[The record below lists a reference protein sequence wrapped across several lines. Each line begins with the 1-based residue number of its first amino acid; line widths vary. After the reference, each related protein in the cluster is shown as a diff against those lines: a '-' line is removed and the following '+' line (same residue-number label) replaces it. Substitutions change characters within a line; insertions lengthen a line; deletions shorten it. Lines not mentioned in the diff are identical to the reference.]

1 MKKVIKEISQIDNM
15 ADLNAVIQ
23 AVKDQQSILRN
34 RLARQA
40 KASFAVGDNVSFNGR
55 RGRMSGEI
63 LKIKIKNKREIYL
76 GDIIINLTKIKNK
89 KDLIKF
95 QNEFNK
101 LWIHGLVHL
110 FGHEHK
116 KDSAFSAMSKIERR
130 YLEYIN

>member
-63 LKIKIKNKREIYL
+63 LKIKIKKA
-76 GDIIINLTKIKNK
+76 IISIDGQRWDVPLTI
-89 KDLIKF
+89 
-95 QNEFNK
+95 
-101 LWIHGLVHL
+101 
-110 FGHEHK
+110 
-116 KDSAFSAMSKIERR
+116 
-130 YLEYIN
+130 LEAA